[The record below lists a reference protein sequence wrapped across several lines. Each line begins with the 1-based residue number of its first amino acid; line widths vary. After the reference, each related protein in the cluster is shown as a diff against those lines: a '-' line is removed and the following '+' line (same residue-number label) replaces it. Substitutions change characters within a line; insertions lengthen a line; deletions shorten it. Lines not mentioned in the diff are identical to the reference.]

1 MCESY
6 SVNKG
11 GKLKAE
17 ISKQINSKDG
27 LVENFDLVIN
37 KGMSKQNNYH

>member
-1 MCESY
+1 MY
-6 SVNKG
+6 IY
-11 GKLKAE
+11 LIYIY